1 MLASLSEDFKPFVE
15 SFVIGD
21 KISISEMHKMLI
33 KYETDMKLDEEFGDF
48 SKLEM
53 DYGMDWLAEINCA
66 QCGSSDLCECLI
78 SLEDIEWDDPLDSG
92 IFMIDCLLTS
102 YESWVLDTGCGNHI
116 CNNLQGFTRSRSLG
130 RGELDLRVANGAMIG
145 AEAVGT
151 YELKLPTGLVLILNN
166 CYYVPRLIKSVI
178 SYDLLIDDGFNYASE
193 NKTIFAYKNNVFY
206 FKAHSQNGLY
216 MINLRDD
223 NDREIYHINSD
234 IDQTYLWHCRLGHI
248 NENRIKKLITDG
260 SLESFDFKSFDNLRV
275 MFIRKNDKVAFQRRQ

>member
-53 DYGMDWLAEINCA
+53 DCGMDWLAEKNCV

-78 SLEDIEWDDPLDSG
+78 SLEDMEWDDPLDSG

-116 CNNLQGFTRSRSLG
+116 CNNL
-130 RGELDLRVANGAMIG
+130 
-145 AEAVGT
+145 
-151 YELKLPTGLVLILNN
+151 
-166 CYYVPRLIKSVI
+166 
-178 SYDLLIDDGFNYASE
+178 
-193 NKTIFAYKNNVFY
+193 
-206 FKAHSQNGLY
+206 
-216 MINLRDD
+216 
-223 NDREIYHINSD
+223 
-234 IDQTYLWHCRLGHI
+234 
-248 NENRIKKLITDG
+248 
-260 SLESFDFKSFDNLRV
+260 
-275 MFIRKNDKVAFQRRQ
+275 